1 MVSRFLRGFRRP
13 KMDVDCEEVRRLS
26 SDYID
31 AELEQSSAG
40 KVRGHLERCGP
51 CSAFINTLRA
61 TVELLSSIG
70 KRRADGGFRRR
81 VRESIAR
88 ESRQ

>member
-31 AELEQSSAG
+31 AELDQSSADR
-40 KVRGHLERCGP
+40 VRGHLERCGP
-51 CSAFINTLRA
+51 CSAFIKTLRA
-61 TVELLSSIG
+61 TVDMLSSIG
-70 KRRADGGFRRR
+70 KRRADDGFRRR
-81 VRESIAR
+81 VREAIAK
-88 ESRQ
+88 EPRQ